1 MRMPKLGITAA
12 ALAGLLLGG
21 WLSGA
26 VAAQGPYSAQIQ
38 RAIASLRAGALP
50 FTQVA
55 FPLGTTLVED
65 AANILAL
72 KNLGNT
78 QSLRVYGPLGTTYLT
93 LSHDTFNATLYSSV
107 GSTYLGAGGA
117 TQWFVSPTLF
127 GAQVDN
133 TYDLGAA
140 GAARPRTG
148 YFGTSVV
155 TPTPH
160 VTSAYQ
166 HNRNAFGTATVGPSA
181 PAGTTSTTLVMAGLA
196 GCFVTRTGHAAVC
209 MSGVAADSVANDGTR
224 VQISY
229 GTGTAPINGAVL
241 TGTQIGPV
249 QQFNASSV
257 GAATAPYGACW
268 VVTTLT
274 PSTTYW
280 LDLAFSTITGGTATL
295 TQASQVAHAPPYL

>member
-1 MRMPKLGITAA
+1 MRMPRVGRPTAA
-12 ALAGLLLGG
+12 RAGLRLGG
-21 WLSGA
+21 GPSGA

-107 GSTYLGAGGA
+107 GSTYLGAAGA

-140 GAARPRTG
+140 GAGRP
-148 YFGTSVV
+148 
-155 TPTPH
+155 
-160 VTSAYQ
+160 
-166 HNRNAFGTATVGPSA
+166 
-181 PAGTTSTTLVMAGLA
+181 
-196 GCFVTRTGHAAVC
+196 
-209 MSGVAADSVANDGTR
+209 
-224 VQISY
+224 
-229 GTGTAPINGAVL
+229 
-241 TGTQIGPV
+241 
-249 QQFNASSV
+249 
-257 GAATAPYGACW
+257 
-268 VVTTLT
+268 
-274 PSTTYW
+274 
-280 LDLAFSTITGGTATL
+280 
-295 TQASQVAHAPPYL
+295 PPRQ